1 MILRCRKEQ
10 ITVVIVLYTCDG
22 ALMPLEKNGS
32 LEAGNERR
40 EVDSAAGIQRVGE
53 REDREGD
60 SKEET
65 RVRM

>member
-1 MILRCRKEQ
+1 
-10 ITVVIVLYTCDG
+10 
-22 ALMPLEKNGS
+22 MPLEKNGS